1 MKPYSGYS
9 FKHRS
14 SLRIVGLLI
23 GCCWLSTA
31 CSPKST
37 ESTSSIKVVQK
48 EPRCEKIGV
57 VEGAGGN
64 DRAARAD
71 AFDQA
76 AERGATHIM
85 LEPAQPDLEDGMTMI
100 VTATLYRCPPPNE
113 VFPPVGYP

>member
-1 MKPYSGYS
+1 MR
-9 FKHRS
+9 F
-14 SLRIVGLLI
+14 LVVFI

-31 CSPKST
+31 CKP
-37 ESTSSIKVVQK
+37 TSRETTASIKVVHK
-48 EPRCEKIGV
+48 EPRCQKIGV

-64 DRAARAD
+64 DRTARAD
-71 AFDQA
+71 AFEQA

-100 VTATLYRCPPPNE
+100 VTAKLYRCPPPDE